1 MLDHV
6 QLAMPKNEEDRA
18 RAFYAGLLHMKE
30 VEKPAGVQAS
40 GGVWFEDHGA
50 ALHLGIEEPFS
61 PAKKAHPG
69 LTVAAFEALSDVLQA
84 AGYPVEHDTR
94 LAPRRRFFTADPF
107 GNRLEI
113 IAAHLPTLTPKKLVD
128 GSHVRLV
135 APASSLSTVEMK
147 IIDGAIQT
155 LESLGLRVSISQHA
169 RAVNP
174 FGSSDPELRVADLH
188 AAFAD
193 PNVDAILC
201 VRGGFSTNELVDLLD
216 YELIRTHPKILCGFS
231 DITALSHAILTNTGL
246 VTYSGPMLRAFRDR
260 DAYTIDYFKQVLF
273 GTDPVTIKPSVHWR
287 DTDRGHVITLP
298 NKGPILLSSGQAS
311 GRLLGGNLCT
321 LNLLQGTP
329 HFPDLRDTILFLEDD
344 YEVHPAT
351 FARDFASLMAQPG
364 AETIR
369 GIVFG
374 RFQLATKMTEEH
386 LRYLISLYPVL
397 EHVPV
402 LANVDFGHTS
412 PLFTFPIGGQVE
424 LHDEVIRL
432 YIS

>member
-30 VEKPAGVQAS
+30 VDKPAGVQKS
-40 GGVWFEDHGA
+40 GGVWFKDHGT

-69 LTVAAFEALSDVLQA
+69 LTVATFEEMSARLQA

-113 IAAHLPTLTPKKLVD
+113 IAAHLPTLTPKKLTD
-128 GSHVRLV
+128 GSHIRLV
-135 APASSLSTVEMK
+135 APASSLSTVELK
-147 IIDGAIQT
+147 IIDGAIET
-155 LESLGLRVSISQHA
+155 LESFGLRVSISQHA

-273 GTDPVTIKPSVHWR
+273 GTDPVTIKPSIHWR
-287 DTDRGHVITLP
+287 DSDRGHVITLP
-298 NKGPILLSSGQAS
+298 N
-311 GRLLGGNLCT
+311 N
-321 LNLLQGTP
+321 
-329 HFPDLRDTILFLEDD
+329 
-344 YEVHPAT
+344 
-351 FARDFASLMAQPG
+351 
-364 AETIR
+364 
-369 GIVFG
+369 
-374 RFQLATKMTEEH
+374 
-386 LRYLISLYPVL
+386 
-397 EHVPV
+397 
-402 LANVDFGHTS
+402 
-412 PLFTFPIGGQVE
+412 
-424 LHDEVIRL
+424 
-432 YIS
+432 